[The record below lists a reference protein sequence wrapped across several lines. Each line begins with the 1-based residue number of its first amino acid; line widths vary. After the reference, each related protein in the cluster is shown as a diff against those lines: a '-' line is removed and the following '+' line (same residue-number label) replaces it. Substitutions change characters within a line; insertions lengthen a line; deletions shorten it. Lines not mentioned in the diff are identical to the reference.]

1 MVMDLLRFSLPN
13 RYPSQCSPDSSSS
26 LDGSR
31 GGHGNPWLVS
41 YPSPSHVSLNS
52 NRNWATAATASAKE
66 GLSRWLTAWRV
77 KTRNIFLKE
86 RTLAHWILQLTKL
99 QNRFIFC
106 HAPRTDLILTW
117 LQLELNLCCGIYEVS
132 ISSLSFLCY
141 PSSPSSLESLPSPAT
156 MRSRKCVLAKKHP
169 RPLLQLPPLDQS
181 SFTLL
186 LERFYQLTIGVRL
199 IANKSLEFAPFCSFQ

>member
-1 MVMDLLRFSLPN
+1 MDLLRFSLPN

-117 LQLELNLCCGIYEVS
+117 FTIGAESVLWDLWSKYLFALIFMLPLFTFLPRVPPLPGYYEVQEMRAGKKA
-132 ISSLSFLCY
+132 
-141 PSSPSSLESLPSPAT
+141 PSSTSPTPTTGSVKFYSPPRA
-156 MRSRKCVLAKKHP
+156 VLSTHN
-169 RPLLQLPPLDQS
+169 RCTTYCQ
-181 SFTLL
+181 
-186 LERFYQLTIGVRL
+186 
-199 IANKSLEFAPFCSFQ
+199 